1 MSAVWAFR
9 NSVDRKPDCSSN
21 GARAVAAA
29 AAAASDIR
37 AVADCTLDKALLA
50 TVAGAVSAAAAAGAG
65 AGAGAVAASADSGAG
80 AFAAATRLAAMLA
93 ASATAGVPA
102 WRGER

>member
-50 TVAGAVSAAAAAGAG
+50 TVAGAVSAAAAGAG

-93 ASATAGVPA
+93 ASATAGMPA

>member
-50 TVAGAVSAAAAAGAG
+50 TVAGAVSAAAAGAG